1 MALDTTQGETKVYLL
16 LSTKLFSECPVG
28 NVEGQERI
36 QLQGAVRLAGG
47 DTHTD
52 EVICDHERLRRLRW
66 DLKAQNQIDARAKAV
81 TI

>member
-47 DTHTD
+47 DTHTQM
-52 EVICDHERLRRLRW
+52 
-66 DLKAQNQIDARAKAV
+66 K
-81 TI
+81 